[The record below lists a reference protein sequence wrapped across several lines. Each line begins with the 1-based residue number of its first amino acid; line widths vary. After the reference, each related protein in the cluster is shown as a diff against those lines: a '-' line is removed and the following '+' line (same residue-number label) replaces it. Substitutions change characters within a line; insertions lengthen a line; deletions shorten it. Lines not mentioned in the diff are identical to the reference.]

1 METPQRRRR
10 HDGPRP
16 TARHPDYRQLR
27 HPFAPQPVFS
37 DDRVAA
43 MHEAA
48 LAVLENHGIKV
59 LLPEAVALYAR
70 AGARVDGDMVRLG
83 RDIVADALAL
93 APGSIRLHAANP
105 ARTLTLE
112 PGALTFMAGGG
123 APNCTDLRRGRR
135 PGTQADYEEQLKLV
149 QGFDAIHYT
158 GPTVESQ
165 DIDPAL
171 RHLAVTRAQLTL
183 TDKVPFVYAR
193 GTAQAE
199 DAFAMIAQARGL
211 TDLTGDARCY
221 TVINSNSPRQ
231 LDVPMSQ
238 GLIDF
243 ARWGQPSIVT
253 PFCLMGAM
261 APITVAGALVLQHA
275 EALAGITLAQLAR
288 AGAPVLYG
296 SFASNVDMKSGAPAF
311 GTPAHLQA
319 TLGAGQLARHIGLPW
334 RSGAGS
340 AGNSADAQAA
350 QEAVMGLWGSM
361 LAQSTMIV
369 HSAGWLEGG
378 LTFGYEKFIIDMEAV
393 QTLAELCTR
402 PPQRDAD
409 FALDAIAEVPPGG
422 HFFAAAHTMARYDSA
437 FYEPL
442 VADLRN
448 HGQWMDGGAP
458 LTQDR
463 ALAVWQQRLAD
474 YRIPDACAG
483 IDAVLAPFIER
494 RTREGGAPPL
504 G

>member
-1 METPQRRRR
+1 METPYRRRR
-10 HDGPRP
+10 HSGPRA
-16 TARHPDYRQLR
+16 TVRQPDYRQLR
-27 HPFAPQPVFS
+27 HPFLPQPVFTE
-37 DDRVAA
+37 DRIAA

-48 LAVLENHGIKV
+48 LGVLEDHGIKV
-59 LLPEAVALYAR
+59 LLPEAVALFAQASAR
-70 AGARVDGDMVRLG
+70 IDGDQVRLG
-83 RDIVADALAL
+83 RDIVSEALAR
-93 APGSIRLHAANP
+93 APRSFALHAGDR
-105 ARTLTLE
+105 ARDLTIEPGTLTFL
-112 PGALTFMAGGG
+112 AGSG
-123 APNCTDLRRGRR
+123 APNCSDALRGRR
-135 PGTQADYEEQLKLV
+135 PGTQADFEEQLKLV

-165 DIDPAL
+165 DIDPSL

-199 DAFAMIAQARGL
+199 DAFAMIATARGL
-211 TDLTGDARCY
+211 GDLRGGAHCY

-231 LDVPMSQ
+231 LDGPMSQ

-243 ARWGQPSIVT
+243 ARWRQPTVIT

-261 APITVAGALVLQHA
+261 APVTVAGALVLQHA
-275 EALAGITLAQLAR
+275 EALAGLTLAQLAGP
-288 AGAPVLYG
+288 GAPVLYG

-340 AGNSADAQAA
+340 AGNAPDSQSA

-378 LTFGYEKFIIDMEAV
+378 LTFGYEKLIIDMEAV
-393 QTLAELCTR
+393 QTLAELCTQ
-402 PPQRDAD
+402 PAADDA
-409 FALDAIAEVPPGG
+409 ALGLDAIAEVPPGG
-422 HFFAAAHTMARYDSA
+422 HFFAAAHTMARYETA

-448 HGQWMDGGAP
+448 HGQWTEAGAP
-458 LTQDR
+458 LTQER
-463 ALAVWQQRLAD
+463 ALAVWQQRLAA
-474 YRIPDACAG
+474 YRVPDACAG
-483 IDAVLAPFIER
+483 VDEALAPFIER
-494 RTREGGAPPL
+494 RTREGGAPPV